1 MDGDFASPTFTIAPD
16 AAITVLMK
24 SETKFKLSFTVTDDR
39 ILDYVI
45 INIPGIDGLI
55 IVE

>member
-16 AAITVLMK
+16 AAVTVLMK

-45 INIPGIDGLI
+45 INIL
-55 IVE
+55 V